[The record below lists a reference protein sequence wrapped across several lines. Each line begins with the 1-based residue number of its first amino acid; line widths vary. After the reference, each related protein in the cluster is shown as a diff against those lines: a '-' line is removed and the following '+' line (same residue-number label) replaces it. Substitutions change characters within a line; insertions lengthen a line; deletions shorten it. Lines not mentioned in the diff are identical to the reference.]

1 MPASNITKKYKLNE
15 HIRSLILKE
24 YYLPYATVT
33 DLIRIPS
40 SKLCNN
46 LDAIKRRA
54 IEILVKETEEAELY
68 RQLIYTLSTYNVIVG
83 LNPYRLAYVKAQVVR
98 KKLPFSHIY
107 KELEE
112 ELSKKN
118 WWKKIGYKDAVETY
132 ADLIQLNFAYTSL
145 EHLLDG
151 FLEPQKKQ
159 TQKKVLIAS
168 LASKALIGRLP
179 LRPFESTAVDENT
192 AEKIVNFCIELRK
205 KVVEGFL
212 ILRPKKAGDIF
223 HYIYQWAKKES
234 EKLEKLGHLIIRL
247 DEHIYEEI
255 FLAPYFLH
263 HYGILNLDL
272 IKYDLFWEI
281 ER

>member
-1 MPASNITKKYKLNE
+1 MPGSNITKKHKLKE

-24 YYLPYATVT
+24 YYLPYASVT

-54 IEILVKETEEAELY
+54 VEILVKETEEAELY
-68 RQLIYTLSTYNVIVG
+68 RQLIYILSTYNVIVG
-83 LNPYRLAYVKAQVVR
+83 LNPYRLAYIKAQVFR
-98 KKLPFSHIY
+98 KELPFSHIY
-107 KELEE
+107 KEREDV
-112 ELSKKN
+112 LSKKD
-118 WWKKIGYKDAVETY
+118 WWKKVGYKRAVKIY

-145 EHLLDG
+145 EHMLDE
-151 FLEPQKKQ
+151 FMEPQKKQ
-159 TQKKVLIAS
+159 TQRKVLVAS

-179 LRPFESTAVDENT
+179 FRPYESTTVDEDT

-234 EKLEKLGHLIIRL
+234 EKLEKLGHLIRRL

-255 FLAPYFLH
+255 FPAPYFLN
-263 HYGILNLDL
+263 HYGILNLDF
-272 IKYDLFWEI
+272 IRYELFWEI
-281 ER
+281 